1 MISSLVA
8 TKGVLTLWAG
18 KGAGLM
24 GGIPGNSLTRLNLG
38 LSLGLAEGGEFQK
51 AMRLLGISPCVGWKA
66 GRAINLGILCRHS
79 RILEAPC
86 SRTSEL
92 DQTRRKLPS
101 GHPGLEHPFK
111 PAVVHLTSPP
121 ASAATL

>member
-1 MISSLVA
+1 
-8 TKGVLTLWAG
+8 
-18 KGAGLM
+18 M

-51 AMRLLGISPCVGWKA
+51 AMRLLGISPCVDWKA

-111 PAVVHLTSPP
+111 PAVVHLTSPLRLCSNP
-121 ASAATL
+121 VRWERMSPLKWEESRTGEK